1 MKIKRLRVSLSLAII
16 LLLSACQ
23 NIGLFEPTATPIP
36 PTPTPLPPS
45 ELTICLGTEP
55 DSLYPYA
62 LSSETARD
70 ILQVIYPGPF
80 SQADG
85 STSPVIL
92 KSMPDYSNG
101 GASFTPVTVREG
113 DQVVNIYGE
122 LIVLQNG
129 AQVFPSGCTSP
140 DCAIT
145 WDGSTEIQMDQPVV
159 NFTLVD
165 NLTWSDGQAMTAAD
179 SVYSFELAGDE
190 DTPVSKAY
198 TNLTASYIALDDST
212 IQWTGKPG
220 LVTLDLQNFFWLP
233 LPQHLWSDL
242 SAAELLDSNLASQ
255 SPLGW
260 GPYQLDEW
268 AAGDHMRLSKNPY
281 YFHAAEG
288 LPQYDYLNF
297 KFISSGDIGAA
308 SDGTCDIVASDALAL
323 DQVVSNA
330 ANLANS
336 DYQLRQ
342 SDSDQI
348 EFLAF
353 GITPASYDD
362 TYYPYGADRP
372 DIFGDVNTRKAMA
385 LCIDRQGILTELT
398 GGLVDVSDSYLSSDN
413 SLMNGLALSQY
424 PYDPEQGKALLQE
437 VGWQDYDQNPATP
450 LTMISTTT
458 RVPYGTNFVITLYT
472 SQSPLRAA
480 IAQKISEDLMD
491 CGIQVTVE
499 QQALSDL
506 YKPGPDGLVFGRSFD
521 LALISMSIGSQPN
534 CELFTTEEIPNADN
548 NWIGANT
555 GGSNFIG
562 YTNTA
567 YDAACKSAKAA
578 GLDQAA
584 YTREI
589 QNTLMDLSNDLPFIP
604 LYHHQNFLLVK
615 NNLCAADDLNS
626 LEKILSSIDTFNPNI
641 ICN

>member
-80 SQADG
+80 TQADG

-92 KSMPDYSNG
+92 KSMPDYFNG

-145 WDGSTEIQMDQPVV
+145 WDGTTEIQMDQPVV
-159 NFTLVD
+159 NFALVD
-165 NLTWSDGQAMTAAD
+165 NLTWSDGQAVTAAD

-190 DTPVSKAY
+190 DTPVSKTY

-220 LVTLDLQNFFWLP
+220 LVTSDLENFFWLP
-233 LPQHLWSDL
+233 LPQHLWSEL
-242 SAAELLDSNLASQ
+242 SAAELLDSDLASQ

-268 AAGDHMRLSKNPY
+268 IAGDHMRLSKNPY
-281 YFHAAEG
+281 YFRAAEG

-308 SDGTCDIVASDALAL
+308 SDDTCDIVASDAMAL

-353 GITPASYDD
+353 GMTPASYDD

-413 SLMNGLALSQY
+413 SLMNGLTLSQY

-521 LALISMSIGSQPN
+521 LALMSMSIGSHPH
-534 CELFTTEEIPNADN
+534 CELFTTEEIPNTDN
-548 NWIGANT
+548 NWIGTNT

-567 YDAACKSAKAA
+567 YDAACKSAQAA

-604 LYHHQNFLLVK
+604 LCHHQNFLLVK

>member
-1 MKIKRLRVSLSLAII
+1 MKMKKYIITLSFAII

-23 NIGLFEPTATPIP
+23 NIGLFEPTAIPIP

-45 ELTICLGTEP
+45 ELTICLATEP

-62 LSSETARD
+62 LTSEIAGH
-70 ILQVIYPGPF
+70 ILQLIYSGPF
-80 SQADG
+80 TKTDG
-85 STSPVIL
+85 AVSAVIL
-92 KSMPDYSNG
+92 KSMPDFTNG
-101 GASFTPVTVREG
+101 GASFTPVSVRAG
-113 DQVVNIYGE
+113 DQVVNVYGE
-122 LIVLQNG
+122 LIVLQSG

-140 DCAIT
+140 SCAIT
-145 WDGSTEIQMDQPVV
+145 WDGATEIQMDQPVV
-159 NFTLVD
+159 NFVLID
-165 NLTWSDGQAMTAAD
+165 KLTWSDGQAVTTAD

-190 DTPVSKAY
+190 DTPVSKTY
-198 TNLTASYIALDDST
+198 TNLTASYIALDDTT

-220 LVTLDLQNFFWLP
+220 LVTPDLENFFWLP

-242 SAAELLDSNLASQ
+242 SAAELLDSDLASQ

-268 AAGDHMRLSKNPY
+268 IAGDHMRLSKNPY
-281 YFHAAEG
+281 YFRAAEG

-372 DIFGDVNTRKAMA
+372 DIFGDVNVRKAIAM
-385 LCIDRQGILTELT
+385 CIDRQGILDELT
-398 GGLVDVSDSYLSSDN
+398 GSLVGVSDSYLSSDN
-413 SLMNGLALSQY
+413 SLLDGLALSQY
-424 PYDPEQGKALLQE
+424 PYDPAQGKALLQE

-458 RVPYGTNFVITLYT
+458 RVPYGTNFAITLYT
-472 SQSPLRAA
+472 SQSPMRAA
-480 IAQKISEDLMD
+480 IAQKIADNLMD

-506 YKPGPDGLVFGRSFD
+506 YEPGPDGPVFGRDFD
-521 LALISMSIGSQPN
+521 LALMSMSIGLQPR
-534 CELFTTEEIPNADN
+534 CELFTTEEIPNTDN
-548 NWIGANT
+548 NWIGTNT

-567 YDAACKSAKAA
+567 YDTACNAAQAA
-578 GLDQAA
+578 GLDQAI
-584 YTREI
+584 YTSET
-589 QNTLMDLSNDLPFIP
+589 QNTLLDLSNDLPFIP
-604 LYHHQNFLLVK
+604 LYHHPDFLLVK
-615 NNLCAADDLNS
+615 KTLCLPESLNS
-626 LEKILSSIDTFNPNI
+626 LEKILSSIDTFDPNI
-641 ICN
+641 ICQ

>member
-1 MKIKRLRVSLSLAII
+1 MKIKRLRAPFSLAII

-55 DSLYPYA
+55 ESLYPYA

-70 ILQVIYPGPF
+70 IVQVIYPGPF
-80 SQADG
+80 AQTDG
-85 STSPVIL
+85 SISPVII

-122 LIVLQNG
+122 LIVLQSG

-145 WDGSTEIQMDQPVV
+145 WDGTTEIQMDQPVM

-165 NLTWSDGQAMTAAD
+165 KLTWSDGQAVTAAD
-179 SVYSFELAGDE
+179 SVYSFELAADE
-190 DTPVSKAY
+190 DTPVSKMY
-198 TNLTASYIALDDST
+198 TNLTASYTATDDT
-212 IQWTGKPG
+212 TLQWIGKPG
-220 LVTLDLQNFFWLP
+220 LVTTDLEKFFWLP
-233 LPQHLWSDL
+233 LPQHLWGEL
-242 SAAELLDSNLASQ
+242 SAAELLDSDLASK

-281 YFHAAEG
+281 YFRAADG

-330 ANLANS
+330 ANLADS

-342 SDSDQI
+342 SNSDQI

-385 LCIDRQGILTELT
+385 FCIDRQGILAELT
-398 GGLVDVSDSYLSSDN
+398 GGMVGVSDSYLSSDN
-413 SLMNGLALSQY
+413 SLLNGLALSQY

-480 IAQKISEDLMD
+480 IAQKIAEDLMN

-499 QQALSDL
+499 QQALADL
-506 YKPGPDGLVFGRSFD
+506 YKPGPEGLVFGRSFD
-521 LALISMSIGSQPN
+521 LALMSMSIGSQPN

-548 NWIGANT
+548 NWIGTNT

-562 YTNTA
+562 YTSTA
-567 YDAACKSAKAA
+567 YDTACGAARTA
-578 GLDQAA
+578 GLDQAV
-584 YTREI
+584 YTRET
-589 QNTLMDLSNDLPFIP
+589 QNTLLDLSSELPFIP
-604 LYHHQNFLLVK
+604 LFHHQNFLLVK
-615 NNLCAADDLNS
+615 TNLCAAEDLNS
-626 LEKILSSIDTFNPNI
+626 LEKILSSIDTFSPNI